1 MVALV
6 DDDLTVVGDDVLDTV
21 LADEA
26 LDHRDVEPA
35 VTGLLARSDLAD
47 LLRFDAQEQRQ
58 LSQPLVEQ
66 RLRWTRISVLQPRA
80 ATR

>member
-21 LADEA
+21 LAHEA

-35 VTGLLARSDLAD
+35 VRLLLPA
-47 LLRFDAQEQRQ
+47 
-58 LSQPLVEQ
+58 P
-66 RLRWTRISVLQPRA
+66 I
-80 ATR
+80 